1 MAKIGDDGHIYI
13 TGRIKNMI
21 VLSGGKKVLPEE
33 VESVLEKSEYLAEVC
48 VFGASRT
55 FGAKDGTEEV
65 VAVVVPKQYLY
76 EEKTDSEIDTIVRTD
91 IKDLLQRLTPYKR
104 PTNIII
110 RRETLPRTTT
120 NKVKRK
126 EVKAQIGAV

>member
-1 MAKIGDDGHIYI
+1 
-13 TGRIKNMI
+13 MI

-48 VFGASRT
+48 VFGAERT

-65 VAVVVPKQYLY
+65 VAVVVPKAYLY
-76 EEKTDSEIDTIVRTD
+76 EDKTDAEIETLIRADL
-91 IKDLLQRLTPYKR
+91 KELLQRLTPYKR

-110 RRETLPRTTT
+110 RRESLPRTTT

-126 EVKAQIGAV
+126 EVKEQIGAI